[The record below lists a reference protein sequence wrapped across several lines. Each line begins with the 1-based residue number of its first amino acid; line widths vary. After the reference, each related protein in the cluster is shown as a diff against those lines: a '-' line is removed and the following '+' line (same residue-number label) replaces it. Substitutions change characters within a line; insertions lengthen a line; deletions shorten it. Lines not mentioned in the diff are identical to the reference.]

1 MIKMLPRIIM
11 ILLVMVLTFV
21 TSDLTQT
28 RIDNCSQYINKTKLL
43 EMSNSQITR
52 VCSVLLVEHGDDTEI
67 VGDNA
72 AKEPRAR
79 PSQFEVWGYGLLM
92 VTLIR

>member
-1 MIKMLPRIIM
+1 MSRMMM
-11 ILLVMVLTFV
+11 ILSVMVIATV

-28 RIDNCSQYINKTKLL
+28 QLDTCSQYINKTKLL
-43 EMSNSQITR
+43 DMTSSQITR
-52 VCSVLLVEHGDDTEI
+52 VCSVLIVDTSDITE
-67 VGDNA
+67 VVSDSGVS
-72 AKEPRAR
+72 KEPRTR